1 MTLPPTAIAARV
13 LRRLAGR
20 RVLRLGLAEVEVY
33 NTNPYLSLHVTM
45 GGAVIMS
52 TCRPPKTCACASVNA
67 SDVSREKPA
76 KDLKCP
82 ASAPRNHIKTQFFT
96 FSI

>member
-1 MTLPPTAIAARV
+1 MTLPPTAIVAGV

-45 GGAVIMS
+45 GGTGCNTNLAEVEVLGVGQ
-52 TCRPPKTCACASVNA
+52 RPARLMGGRVCTPLVRTGA
-67 SDVSREKPA
+67 
-76 KDLKCP
+76 
-82 ASAPRNHIKTQFFT
+82 
-96 FSI
+96 